1 MKLYRELLPEETLY
15 EDMCKAISNVYK
27 RKHVDLTTSIDTTSI
42 EALNSQAQKSK
53 RRTFTAALSVLEKLY
68 KDTESDDDIITLVQ
82 IHKIYIQVLY
92 IKHERITLLHKA
104 ETDLCPI
111 LDEKIRGYYS
121 KMNEEEYVDITTAD
135 I

>member
-15 EDMCKAISNVYK
+15 GDMCKAISNVYK

-42 EALNSQAQKSK
+42 EALNFQAQKSK
-53 RRTFTAALSVLEKLY
+53 RRTLTAALSVLQKLY

-82 IHKIYIQVLY
+82 IHKVYTQVLY
-92 IKHERITLLHKA
+92 IKHERISLLNKA
-104 ETDLCPI
+104 ETDLFPI
-111 LDEKIRGYYS
+111 IDQKIRGYYS